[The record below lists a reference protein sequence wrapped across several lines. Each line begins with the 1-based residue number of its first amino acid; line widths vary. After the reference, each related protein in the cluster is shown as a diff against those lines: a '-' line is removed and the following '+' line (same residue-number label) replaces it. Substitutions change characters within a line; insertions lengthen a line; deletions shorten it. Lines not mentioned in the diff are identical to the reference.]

1 MAGSPLFSVNFTKI
15 EKFQPILT
23 ITCRD
28 PDQTSRFCEI
38 SISYFCWSRVFGC
51 SLLFSVQSVAWQATF
66 DVMPSWPFIR
76 PLWKTG
82 GKSLHALV
90 GSAASGGE
98 INFNIILSTLW
109 WDEKAFLYKVIFK
122 FVLMYRNNIEFYPFF
137 AIEWTA
143 EWTDKNSHWCISS
156 TILHL
161 SAQKMD
167 SKLQVS
173 FWWHQLP
180 SGPITS
186 WL

>member
-1 MAGSPLFSVNFTKI
+1 
-15 EKFQPILT
+15 
-23 ITCRD
+23 
-28 PDQTSRFCEI
+28 
-38 SISYFCWSRVFGC
+38 
-51 SLLFSVQSVAWQATF
+51 
-66 DVMPSWPFIR
+66 MPSWPFIR

-122 FVLMYRNNIEFYPFF
+122 FALMYRNNIGFYPFF

-143 EWTDKNSHWCISS
+143 EWTDKNSHRCISS

-161 SAQKMD
+161 SAQKMN

-173 FWWHQLP
+173 FWWPFSLFRH
-180 SGPITS
+180 ITYPQCDRRFMCCWVWKWS
-186 WL
+186 RLQGNVTEKRATCSPFLLYINNSRKLFGTSRGKNL

>member
-1 MAGSPLFSVNFTKI
+1 MSWSWSN
-15 EKFQPILT
+15 QPVLWDFYIIFLLVASLWMFVTVFCPKRGVTGDVWRHAILT
-23 ITCRD
+23 FHTA
-28 PDQTSRFCEI
+28 
-38 SISYFCWSRVFGC
+38 FGE
-51 SLLFSVQSVAWQATF
+51 
-66 DVMPSWPFIR
+66 
-76 PLWKTG
+76 TG